1 MPCDFLR
8 SETGTIYKTAPS
20 GMLLAC
26 PSPYSMAMSSLGF
39 SGIYQTVNAHPQWFC
54 ERVTSDC
61 RKNSME
67 SGRNPR
73 EFGVIGF
80 SVSYELEIPE
90 IIRMLH
96 DWSIPLRKS
105 HRDSTYPLLIA
116 GGALTTIVP
125 GLLVEIFDIVF
136 TGDADTNFQIFLDS
150 ACISDRQ
157 ELLTALGKHDGIYTC
172 FSDYLSPWKFVYE
185 NVRGITTAVHSDLAQ
200 FGNRVLTEVNRG
212 CSRAC
217 SFCTIGRSGSS
228 RRCSFLPL
236 EQVKQNI
243 GDASATGLVGA
254 AVSDHPEILDILE
267 FCRQKNIN
275 VSLSSLRGDRLTPE
289 MLKLLADTGTKILT
303 TAADG
308 ASQNIRNAI
317 HKGITAEHIISA
329 AQVAKEL
336 GIWKLKIY
344 EIIGLAGETEEDI
357 REMADFALTLSR
369 IIPVFMTISVFVPKP
384 FTLLADDAF
393 PDNGEIKHKIR
404 TFQRLVKGKITLK
417 TTSWNEAACEYLIGK
432 LSEAALDI
440 IERHALENTSVSAL
454 RRDLFSLLS
463 D

>member
-39 SGIYQTVNAHPQWFC
+39 LGIYQTVNAHPQWFC
-54 ERVTSDC
+54 ERVTSDW
-61 RKNSME
+61 RKTSME
-67 SGRNPR
+67 SGRNPQ

-90 IIRMLH
+90 IIRMLN
-96 DWSIPLRKS
+96 DWSIPLRKDK
-105 HRDSTYPLLIA
+105 RDSSHPLLIA

-125 GLLVEIFDIVF
+125 ELLVEIFDVVF
-136 TGDADTNFQIFLDS
+136 TGDADTNIQFFLDT
-150 ACISDRQ
+150 ACISDRKD
-157 ELLTALGKHDGIYTC
+157 LLTALASRNGIYTC
-172 FSDYLSPWKFVYE
+172 FSDYSTPWSFAYE
-185 NVRGITTAVHSDLAQ
+185 KVVGITSAVHSDLAQ

-212 CSRAC
+212 CARAC
-217 SFCTIGRSGSS
+217 SFCTIGRSGST

-236 EQVKQNI
+236 EQIKQNI
-243 GDASATGLVGA
+243 GDARATGLVGA

-267 FCRQKNIN
+267 FCRSKDIN
-275 VSLSSLRGDRLTPE
+275 VSLSSLRGDRLTPH
-289 MLKLLADTGTKILT
+289 MLRLLADTGTKILT

-308 ASQNIRNAI
+308 ASQSIRTAI
-317 HKGITAEHIISA
+317 HKGITAEHLISA
-329 AQVAKEL
+329 ALNAKEL

-344 EIIGLAGETEEDI
+344 EIIGLEGETDEDI
-357 REMADFALTLSR
+357 QEMADFALTLSR

-384 FTLLADDAF
+384 FTSLAQSKFQDSS
-393 PDNGEIKHKIR
+393 EIKHKIR
-404 TFQRLVKGKITLK
+404 TFQRLVKGKINLK

-432 LSEAALDI
+432 LSAASLDVL
-440 IERHALENTSVSAL
+440 ETHALSNTSISAL
-454 RRDLFSLLS
+454 RRDLFSQLS